1 VCYVAGF
8 SFSSR
13 RYLSRRS
20 AAKTDLSRRSA
31 AKTDLSRRSAAKTD
45 LSRRSAAKTDGDF
58 ILYIQVTAKNLI
70 V

>member
-13 RYLSRRS
+13 RYS
-20 AAKTDLSRRSA
+20 SRRSA

>member
-1 VCYVAGF
+1 VVAV
-8 SFSSR
+8 SF
-13 RYLSRRS
+13 
-20 AAKTDLSRRSA
+20 
-31 AKTDLSRRSAAKTD
+31 RSAAKTD